1 MGKKTV
7 IEQKIRRHTKEL
19 EESINSI
26 KPKLIE
32 AFVRVYGEKHRAKIT
47 NTILNMNY
55 IFFISKEFC
64 DMFSKYSEGTRKR
77 YKYIMNSYLK
87 YLRKQDNRFNS
98 VNVENQE
105 NINAEYYICLPIF
118 TIDLKTIIHEI
129 NHALNIN
136 TIGYTDDELIMQCLF
151 KTESCEELVNDYIA
165 ELVLNAFI
173 EMGGVIPK
181 SLRRINIENEYVYKD
196 YIVSYLFDCLADLLL
211 ESRIS
216 GNFNLFYELVGRDK
230 TSELEQIMDD
240 LYQKDYFAEC
250 LFNELINLINEI
262 YEKVINTET
271 KDIQEQIDLLEIK
284 GYRIRRLKKKEE

>member
-1 MGKKTV
+1 
-7 IEQKIRRHTKEL
+7 
-19 EESINSI
+19 
-26 KPKLIE
+26 
-32 AFVRVYGEKHRAKIT
+32 
-47 NTILNMNY
+47 
-55 IFFISKEFC
+55 
-64 DMFSKYSEGTRKR
+64 
-77 YKYIMNSYLK
+77 
-87 YLRKQDNRFNS
+87 
-98 VNVENQE
+98 
-105 NINAEYYICLPIF
+105 
-118 TIDLKTIIHEI
+118 
-129 NHALNIN
+129 
-136 TIGYTDDELIMQCLF
+136 MQCLF

-181 SLRRINIENEYVYKD
+181 SLRRINIGNEYVYKD

-230 TSELEQIMDD
+230 TSELEQI
-240 LYQKDYFAEC
+240 
-250 LFNELINLINEI
+250 INLINEI

>member
-1 MGKKTV
+1 M
-7 IEQKIRRHTKEL
+7 I
-19 EESINSI
+19 
-26 KPKLIE
+26 
-32 AFVRVYGEKHRAKIT
+32 
-47 NTILNMNY
+47 ILVVLRL
-55 IFFISKEFC
+55 FF
-64 DMFSKYSEGTRKR
+64 
-77 YKYIMNSYLK
+77 
-87 YLRKQDNRFNS
+87 
-98 VNVENQE
+98 ENQE

-181 SLRRINIENEYVYKD
+181 SLRRINIGNEYVYKD

>member
-1 MGKKTV
+1 
-7 IEQKIRRHTKEL
+7 
-19 EESINSI
+19 
-26 KPKLIE
+26 
-32 AFVRVYGEKHRAKIT
+32 
-47 NTILNMNY
+47 MNY

-105 NINAEYYICLPIF
+105 QYIVKNYLSKYPFKVEDYCTFADAIECDNPCCSAALFENQEKINAEYYICFPIY
-118 TIDLKTIIHEI
+118 TIDLKIIIHEI

-181 SLRRINIENEYVYKD
+181 SLRRINIGNEYVYKD

-262 YEKVINTET
+262 YEKVINTEP

-284 GYRIRRLKKKEE
+284 VYRIRRLRKKNKECEK

>member
-230 TSELEQIMDD
+230 TSELEKIMDD

>member
-1 MGKKTV
+1 
-7 IEQKIRRHTKEL
+7 
-19 EESINSI
+19 
-26 KPKLIE
+26 
-32 AFVRVYGEKHRAKIT
+32 
-47 NTILNMNY
+47 
-55 IFFISKEFC
+55 
-64 DMFSKYSEGTRKR
+64 
-77 YKYIMNSYLK
+77 
-87 YLRKQDNRFNS
+87 
-98 VNVENQE
+98 
-105 NINAEYYICLPIF
+105 
-118 TIDLKTIIHEI
+118 
-129 NHALNIN
+129 
-136 TIGYTDDELIMQCLF
+136 
-151 KTESCEELVNDYIA
+151 
-165 ELVLNAFI
+165 
-173 EMGGVIPK
+173 MGGVIPK
-181 SLRRINIENEYVYKD
+181 SLRRINIGNEYVYKD